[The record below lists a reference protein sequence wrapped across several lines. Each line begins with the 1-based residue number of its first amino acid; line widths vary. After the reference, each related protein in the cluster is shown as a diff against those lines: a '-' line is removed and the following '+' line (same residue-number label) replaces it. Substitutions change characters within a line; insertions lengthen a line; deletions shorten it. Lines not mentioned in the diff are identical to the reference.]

1 MTSNDRDMP
10 PLIPAP
16 RHFAYGT
23 ATEAFL
29 IDATTEIV
37 IGAEAGEETLFA
49 ARQLKA
55 AVRDATGLTL
65 ALRRAYA
72 PLDGTG
78 RLALLRVDRDEG
90 IPQETLAELGPEGY
104 TLEVTPQRIVV
115 AANTE
120 AGLFYGVQTLRQLL
134 RTQGRRI
141 PALTIRDWPA
151 LAHRGVMLDISRG
164 KVPTLQTLFA
174 LVDGLAE
181 YKYNHLQL
189 YTEHTFSFPSHPA
202 ISAGADPLT
211 ADDILALDRYCRE
224 RHIELV
230 PNLQSYGH
238 LRRMLSLPQYAHLDE
253 VGWQWSLTP
262 AREETYRLLDELY
275 AEFLPAF
282 SSRWFNVNC
291 DETWDLGTGQS
302 KALAQEIGKGRL
314 YLRHILRLREL
325 AAKHGRRIMLWA
337 DILLYHPELVSELP
351 SDVLLLD
358 WWYEA
363 QDRYPSA
370 ERLGTLGREFWV
382 CPGTSSWNTLFPR
395 LDNAL
400 VNIRNFVRDGL
411 AAGATGMLLTDWGD
425 YGHYQPLSLSWYP
438 YLYGAA
444 TAWTGA
450 RTTPEEFDRAFAPL
464 FLSRPAGDRSIQAIR
479 RLGRAVMAPTLGLRN
494 RSNSAYALF
503 DDPLAGKL
511 VAAADPGAL
520 AELEAAAHDA
530 LQAWAQLPNP
540 ALRHDYTFVARL
552 IAFAASKVLL
562 SQRLR
567 RTLRSLPDPVSDL
580 ARSEG
585 LAQLDA
591 DIAALR
597 ASRSQLA
604 ALAREFE
611 LCWLR
616 HARRSEIHLT
626 LDRFAAL
633 DRRYEAAL
641 AWLDEQRGRYASGQ
655 PVDAEATSYDP
666 GPYYPLWEEGLQ
678 SILRLVDLIG
688 KEELPPDLRQ
698 YLEQEGL
705 I

>member
-16 RHFAYGT
+16 RHFAYGA

-37 IGAEAGEETLFA
+37 IGAKAGEETLFA
-49 ARQLKA
+49 ARQAQA
-55 AVRDATGLTL
+55 AVRDATGLAP
-65 ALRRAYA
+65 ALRRVYA
-72 PLDGTG
+72 PLDGAG
-78 RLALLRVDRDEG
+78 RLALLRVDRDGG

-104 TLEVTPQRIVV
+104 TLEVTPQQIVV

-302 KALAQEIGKGRL
+302 KALAQEIGIRLTLTGLLIAGAAGLADVLGFGSHPSTPETRPFLGRL
-314 YLRHILRLREL
+314 QAIVFI
-325 AAKHGRRIMLWA
+325 GG
-337 DILLYHPELVSELP
+337 ILLASSGVLV
-351 SDVLLLD
+351 
-358 WWYEA
+358 
-363 QDRYPSA
+363 
-370 ERLGTLGREFWV
+370 
-382 CPGTSSWNTLFPR
+382 
-395 LDNAL
+395 
-400 VNIRNFVRDGL
+400 
-411 AAGATGMLLTDWGD
+411 
-425 YGHYQPLSLSWYP
+425 
-438 YLYGAA
+438 
-444 TAWTGA
+444 
-450 RTTPEEFDRAFAPL
+450 
-464 FLSRPAGDRSIQAIR
+464 
-479 RLGRAVMAPTLGLRN
+479 
-494 RSNSAYALF
+494 YALF
-503 DDPLAGKL
+503 GPPPPLDGE
-511 VAAADPGAL
+511 DTPENGNSF
-520 AELEAAAHDA
+520 
-530 LQAWAQLPNP
+530 PP
-540 ALRHDYTFVARL
+540 A
-552 IAFAASKVLL
+552 
-562 SQRLR
+562 
-567 RTLRSLPDPVSDL
+567 
-580 ARSEG
+580 
-585 LAQLDA
+585 
-591 DIAALR
+591 
-597 ASRSQLA
+597 
-604 ALAREFE
+604 
-611 LCWLR
+611 
-616 HARRSEIHLT
+616 
-626 LDRFAAL
+626 
-633 DRRYEAAL
+633 
-641 AWLDEQRGRYASGQ
+641 
-655 PVDAEATSYDP
+655 
-666 GPYYPLWEEGLQ
+666 
-678 SILRLVDLIG
+678 
-688 KEELPPDLRQ
+688 
-698 YLEQEGL
+698 
-705 I
+705 